1 MYQRYR
7 GGNMDE
13 GWTRFLLEQ
22 WNYPY
27 TSLMDA
33 ELRAGGLESR
43 YDVIIL
49 PADNPAAML
58 GGSAAEGGRG
68 GRGGGRGGGGGGDTD
83 VPPEYRSGF
92 GDQGVAALRSFVEN
106 GGTLL
111 SFAEAGGLPI
121 ERFGLPVRNLVAGL
135 PAKTFWSPGSTLRV
149 RFETAHPL
157 AYGMPDEGLATF
169 LGNNQVYEI
178 VPSARNERVET
189 IATFLERDLL
199 QSGWLV
205 GEPIIARKAAMV
217 SVELGQGKV
226 VLIGFRPQHRAQ
238 THGTFKLVFNAL
250 LAATNRNRTG
260 ATNEPSR

>member
-22 WNYPY
+22 WSFPY

-33 ELRAGGLESR
+33 ELRAGSLESR

-58 GGSAAEGGRG
+58 GQTAAGAGRG
-68 GRGGGRGGGGGGDTD
+68 GRGGGRGGGGDSD

-92 GDQGVAALRSFVEN
+92 GEQGVAALRAFVEN

-111 SFAEAGGLPI
+111 AFAESGTLPI
-121 ERFGLPVRNLVAGL
+121 EHFGLPVRNVVAGL
-135 PAKTFWSPGSTLRV
+135 PSRTFWSPGSTLRV
-149 RFETAHPL
+149 RFETTHPL

-169 LGNNQVYEI
+169 LANNQVYEI
-178 VPSARNERVET
+178 VPTARNERVET
-189 IATFLERDLL
+189 IATFVERDIL
-199 QSGWLV
+199 QSGWLL
-205 GEPIIARKAAMV
+205 GEQIIARKPAMV
-217 SVELGQGKV
+217 SVHLGRGKV
-226 VLIGFRPQHRAQ
+226 VLIGFRAQHRSQ

-250 LAATNRNRTG
+250 LDASTG
-260 ATNEPSR
+260 PRPNATNEPSR